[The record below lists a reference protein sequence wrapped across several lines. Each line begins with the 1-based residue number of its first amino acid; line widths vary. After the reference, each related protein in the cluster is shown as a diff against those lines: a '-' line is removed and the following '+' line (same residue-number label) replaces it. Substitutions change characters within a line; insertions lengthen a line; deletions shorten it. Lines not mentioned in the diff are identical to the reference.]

1 MEMRLW
7 KSLISSSLH
16 RLGVRASYRGE
27 TWQEKREDGAKR
39 GKEHGK
45 AKVLER
51 RGRGLGGRSAS
62 KHQKRGGREV
72 RNNSAKDNG

>member
-16 RLGVRASYRGE
+16 RLGVRASYQGE
-27 TWQEKREDGAKR
+27 TWQEKREDADER

-45 AKVLER
+45 EKREGIR
-51 RGRGLGGRSAS
+51 R
-62 KHQKRGGREV
+62 QKC
-72 RNNSAKDNG
+72 